1 MLKLLPGPLRGL
13 LSLSLYVLNPIFWV
27 IPIFFIALLKILL
40 PLPAWRRWCNHVLN
54 SIAVNWIG
62 VNNFNQKLFGDTRLD
77 IIGTNALKPR
87 GWYLVIANH
96 QSWVDILVL
105 QRVFHRKI
113 PFLKFFIKK
122 ELFWVPFLG
131 QAWWALD
138 MPFMQRHSREYL
150 KAHPEAKGQ
159 DLEATRIACEKFRD
173 IPTSVMN
180 FVEGTRFTKEKHAA
194 QSSPFDN
201 LLKPRAG
208 GVSFVVS
215 AMDGMLD
222 TLLDVTLAYQPDPL
236 NFWQF
241 CCGRM
246 KKISVRVRHR
256 ELPAWAAGDYQADPA
271 FRARFQDWLNDLW
284 TSKDADYAALVI
296 QARA

>member
-1 MLKLLPGPLRGL
+1 MLSFLRGPVLGVITIGLMVLNVVVIAIPL
-13 LSLSLYVLNPIFWV
+13 LSV
-27 IPIFFIALLKILL
+27 ALLKVL
-40 PLPAWRRWCNHVLN
+40 PIPPLRRWLSGVLTKIAELWVDIN
-54 SIAVNWIG
+54 AVIFRLTQDFEWSIEG
-62 VNNFNQKLFGDTRLD
+62 TDGLD
-77 IIGTNALKPR
+77 YGSH
-87 GWYLVIANH
+87 YLVMSNH
-96 QSWVDILVL
+96 RSWVDVVVL
-105 QRVFHRKI
+105 QNVFRRKI